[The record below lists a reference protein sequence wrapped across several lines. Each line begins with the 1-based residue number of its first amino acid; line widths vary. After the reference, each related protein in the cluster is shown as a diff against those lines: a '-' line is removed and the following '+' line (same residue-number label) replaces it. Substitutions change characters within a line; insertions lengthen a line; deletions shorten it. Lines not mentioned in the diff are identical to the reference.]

1 MHGGSLEIALAVSL
15 IFLFGF
21 VETLL
26 SEDPYT
32 ICYDILVSL
41 INNLP
46 SSSVSNL
53 PPEPS
58 LDFPSNLPSNT
69 SLNNDASHTPS
80 TDSHDHKTFF
90 QPISFYD
97 DPDDD
102 PMSFGFFDA
111 GSVDLPTDLYDT
123 QSDLNTGFGGS
134 EQTFPGSEQTFAGI
148 NEPESFTNSG
158 PPGTM
163 VSGVLEAGEGDGSNK
178 CNVGISSAI
187 LEEVMDTVVATAIPP
202 R

>member
-1 MHGGSLEIALAVSL
+1 M
-15 IFLFGF
+15 
-21 VETLL
+21 
-26 SEDPYT
+26 
-32 ICYDILVSL
+32 SL

-46 SSSVSNL
+46 SSSLSNL

-69 SLNNDASHTPS
+69 SLIHDASHTTS
-80 TDSHDHKTFF
+80 TDAHDHKTFF

-123 QSDLNTGFGGS
+123 QSDLNTGFRGS
-134 EQTFPGSEQTFAGI
+134 EQTFPGSEQSFPGSEQTFTGI
-148 NEPESFTNSG
+148 NVPESFTESSQ
-158 PPGTM
+158 GTT
-163 VSGVLEAGEGDGSNK
+163 VSEALKVSEGNGSNE
-178 CNVGISSAI
+178 CNIGISSAI

>member
-1 MHGGSLEIALAVSL
+1 M
-15 IFLFGF
+15 
-21 VETLL
+21 
-26 SEDPYT
+26 
-32 ICYDILVSL
+32 SL

-46 SSSVSNL
+46 SSSLSNL
-53 PPEPS
+53 PGEPS
-58 LDFPSNLPSNT
+58 LDFPSNT
-69 SLNNDASHTPS
+69 SLIHDASHTTS
-80 TDSHDHKTFF
+80 TDAHDHKTFF

-123 QSDLNTGFGGS
+123 QSDLNTGFRGS
-134 EQTFPGSEQTFAGI
+134 EQTFPGSEQTFTGI
-148 NEPESFTNSG
+148 NVPESFTESG
-158 PPGTM
+158 QGTT
-163 VSGVLEAGEGDGSNK
+163 VSGALKVSEGNGSNE
-178 CNVGISSAI
+178 CNVGISSSI